1 MAGNSHNDNCLFM
14 LDVEEV
20 FGEER
25 IHNQMETE
33 KGETKDREKGENDE
47 RTSEADS

>member
-25 IHNQMETE
+25 INSQMETE
-33 KGETKDREKGENDE
+33 KGEIKDGEKGEDNE
-47 RTSEADS
+47 